1 MSRIG
6 RLPVTIPQK
15 VNVTIEGE
23 NLLKVKGPKGE
34 LIKKFHPNMKI
45 AVENDQVLINRPS
58 EEKFDKALHGLTR
71 ALIANMIEGVTNGFT
86 KKLEIVGIGY
96 KAEMKGKRLLVT
108 VGYSH
113 PILVN
118 VPAGMAINTPT
129 PTEIMISGID
139 KEMIGL
145 VAAKIRSFRK
155 PEPYKGKGIK
165 YAGEQIRRKA
175 GKTAGK

>member
-1 MSRIG
+1 VSRIG